1 MDLMI
6 FDLKR
11 KKIILSYSS
20 ALAGSVV
27 EKAPNPLVDIFAM
40 TRQ

>member
-1 MDLMI
+1 MI

-20 ALAGSVV
+20 ALAESGV
-27 EKAPNPLVDIFAM
+27 EKAPNPLVDVFAM